1 MQQVQDA
8 LIDSGP
14 NNASPFLSWL
24 IVQANRR
31 KDARLERN
39 KFFLESLI
47 AVLHQFSFVKK
58 VQKTRVIDDFLASKH
73 NN

>member
-8 LIDSGP
+8 LIDCWSGP
-14 NNASPFLSWL
+14 NNASPFLSFDK
-24 IVQANRR
+24 ANRQ
-31 KDARLERN
+31 KGARLERN

-47 AVLHQFSFVKK
+47 AMLHQFSFVKK
-58 VQKTRVIDDFLASKH
+58 VQKTGVIDDFLASKH